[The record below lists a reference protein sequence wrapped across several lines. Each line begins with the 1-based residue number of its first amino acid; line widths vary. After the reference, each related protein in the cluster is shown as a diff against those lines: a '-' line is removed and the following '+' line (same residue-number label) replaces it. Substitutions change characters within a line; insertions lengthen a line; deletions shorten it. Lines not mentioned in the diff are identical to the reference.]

1 MVMANGPRIP
11 DFKKRIRGIDTIYN
25 DSDCCVLGEWRST
38 IGKLQD
44 TENFVYIGGGTG
56 IADGI
61 VIKGRMIDFNLDH
74 NVKRS
79 WELTTQSGE
88 TVESCLSPAGMIGMY
103 NRSTNSNISTMLELS
118 QQKDFINVIDKAKDA
133 FEVLIDSRVQ
143 YFEENNVE
151 IEKIVIGQRLG
162 LFLKKYDHKLG
173 EMFRG
178 CTTLP
183 IEFSEDRRTAAL
195 GAAWSKACS

>member
-1 MVMANGPRIP
+1 MKIHPRANISW
-11 DFKKRIRGIDTIYN
+11 IAEVTNIY
-25 DSDCCVLGEWRST
+25 
-38 IGKLQD
+38 I
-44 TENFVYIGGGTG
+44 
-56 IADGI
+56 
-61 VIKGRMIDFNLDH
+61 FN
-74 NVKRS
+74 
-79 WELTTQSGE
+79 
-88 TVESCLSPAGMIGMY
+88 GMIMMPCWFPFESLHRPTSVTK
-103 NRSTNSNISTMLELS
+103 NRS
-118 QQKDFINVIDKAKDA
+118 QKA
-133 FEVLIDSRVQ
+133 FEILIDSRVQ

-162 LFLKKYDHKLG
+162 LFLNKYDHKLG